1 MQLTE
6 QDQHRLNSFSY
17 ALVQKVF
24 SEYNPKSYPWHDVIE
39 QVAVNI
45 SNQLKDFILFEPEEK
60 HKLAVR
66 YTHSRAKSYAEGLIG
81 Y

>member
-24 SEYNPKSYPWHDVIE
+24 SEYNPKSYPWCDSIE
-39 QVAVNI
+39 QVAVNV
-45 SNQLKDFILFEPEEK
+45 SNQLNDFILFEPEEK
-60 HKLAVR
+60 HKLAVE
-66 YTHSRAKSYAEGLIG
+66 YTYSKAKVYAEGLIG